1 MSVSGHALLPMMLGP
16 LTDIP
21 ETDCLL
27 PVNYRTESSDPPE
40 SIEWRGTRG
49 FRESVDLP
57 NRPKIGPFKAFPLV
71 LPATSDKI
79 KGDINSTMLAAPN
92 SV

>member
-1 MSVSGHALLPMMLGP
+1 MAIALLPMMLGP
-16 LTDIP
+16 LTGIP

-27 PVNYRTESSDPPE
+27 PVNYKTESSDPPE
-40 SIEWRGTRG
+40 SIEWRETRG

-57 NRPKIGPFKAFPLV
+57 NRPKVGPFKASPLV

-79 KGDINSTMLAAPN
+79 KGDINSTMSAAPN
-92 SV
+92 SI